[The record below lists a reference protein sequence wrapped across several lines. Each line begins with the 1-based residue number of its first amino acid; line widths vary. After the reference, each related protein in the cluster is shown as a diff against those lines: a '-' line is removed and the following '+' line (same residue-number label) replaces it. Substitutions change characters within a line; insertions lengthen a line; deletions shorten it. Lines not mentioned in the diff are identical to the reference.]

1 MRKKLLKRMNTLKSN
16 FLILSLTFLSSLVY
30 GQKQLVYQDQ
40 VYESTIK
47 TVQLYPNGPSI
58 QSVLSPPIKD
68 IDDGKE
74 LFLEFDDLREDA
86 DYYFVYF
93 IHCNADW
100 TPSDLRAPMYMTGYN
115 EFEIENFE
123 FSSEAKINYVHYTYQ
138 LPKFKETG
146 NYLAVVY
153 RDRKKK
159 DIILSKR
166 FSLYKNQV
174 AVGGNISR
182 SSDVPKRLSN
192 QRIEVTMNYG
202 GLTSI
207 NPSEDF
213 TVVVRQNQRPDVTK
227 TGLYPT
233 FMDDNAKLIRY
244 QNLGA
249 ENDFSGWNEFRFF
262 DISTVNASGRNIAQ
276 IGFKDNKPEAKVM
289 TDKVRDPAY
298 FQMLDVNGQ
307 YYIRDL
313 EAGRSGRLTSEY
325 VDVTLTL
332 DYPET
337 EEDIHIVGEFN
348 LWIKDKSSLMNYDPI
363 NQVYYSNQLLKQGWY
378 NYVYS
383 VSSNDPYR
391 IEQSFFDT
399 ENLYEILVYF
409 KPLGARGD
417 QLVGYARINYNA
429 RR

>member
-1 MRKKLLKRMNTLKSN
+1 MNTLKTKL
-16 FLILSLTFLSSLVY
+16 LIISFTLLTSVLY

-58 QSVLSPPIKD
+58 ESVLSPPIKD
-68 IDDGKE
+68 INDGKE

-100 TPSDLRAPMYMTGYN
+100 TPSDLRAPMYMTAYN

-166 FSLYKNQV
+166 FSLYQNKV

-182 SSDVPKRLSN
+182 SSDVPNRLSN
-192 QRIEVTMNYG
+192 QRVEVTLNYG
-202 GLTSI
+202 GLTSM

-213 TVVVRQNQRPDVTK
+213 TVVVRQNQRSDMTK
-227 TGLYPT
+227 TGLAHT
-233 FMDDNAKLIRY
+233 FIDENSKLIRY

-249 ENDFSGWNEFRFF
+249 ENDFPGWNEFRSF
-262 DISTVNASGRNIAQ
+262 DISTVNASGRNVAK
-276 IGFKDNKPEAKVM
+276 IGFKNNLPQAEIM

-298 FQMLDVNGQ
+298 FQVLDVNGQ
-307 YYIRDL
+307 YYVRDL

-325 VDVTLTL
+325 VDVKFTLS
-332 DYPET
+332 YPET
-337 EEDIHIVGEFN
+337 SEEVHVVGQFN
-348 LWIKDKSSLMNYDPI
+348 QWIKDKNSLMNYDPI
-363 NQVYYSNQLLKQGWY
+363 KQVYYSNQLLKQGWY
-378 NYVYS
+378 NYLYTVN
-383 VSSNDPYR
+383 SNDPFQ
-391 IEQSFFDT
+391 IEQSFFET
-399 ENLYEILVYF
+399 ENTYEILIYF
-409 KPLGARGD
+409 KPMGARGD
-417 QLVGYARINYNA
+417 QLVGYSRINYNS